1 MSTALADLSAPR
13 KLTNRQKAAVIVRL
27 LLSEGVEVPIGD
39 LPEGMQEDLTQQLA
53 DMQSIDR
60 ATLKAVT
67 EEFLATIDS
76 IGLSFPRG
84 LGDALG
90 LLESH
95 ISPSAAQRVRKRS
108 GVPIS
113 GDPWQIIAD
122 LPPEKLEPILVN
134 EAPEVGAILLSK
146 LPVKRAAELLE
157 VLPGDRARRLS
168 IAIRQTSVVGPETV
182 RRIGVSLAEQLDNQP
197 DIAFDDSPVERVGAI
212 LNSSRAKTRDDVL
225 AGLDEEDQQFAK
237 AVRQSIFT
245 YANLPQRLAAS
256 DVPKAVRV
264 LEQDILLRALAAG
277 TEAHPEST
285 EFILNNMSKR
295 MAESL
300 RDEMAELGEIK
311 AADGEDAMA
320 AVIEAIRDLA
330 NAGTILL
337 VAEEDQ
343 DPDI

>member
-67 EEFLATIDS
+67 EEFLAAIDS

-146 LPVKRAAELLE
+146 
-157 VLPGDRARRLS
+157 
-168 IAIRQTSVVGPETV
+168 
-182 RRIGVSLAEQLDNQP
+182 
-197 DIAFDDSPVERVGAI
+197 
-212 LNSSRAKTRDDVL
+212 
-225 AGLDEEDQQFAK
+225 
-237 AVRQSIFT
+237 
-245 YANLPQRLAAS
+245 
-256 DVPKAVRV
+256 
-264 LEQDILLRALAAG
+264 
-277 TEAHPEST
+277 
-285 EFILNNMSKR
+285 
-295 MAESL
+295 
-300 RDEMAELGEIK
+300 
-311 AADGEDAMA
+311 
-320 AVIEAIRDLA
+320 
-330 NAGTILL
+330 
-337 VAEEDQ
+337 
-343 DPDI
+343 